1 MLQLIHSNVAGR
13 VAPTSKGGSKYIVT
27 LLDYYF
33 RYCTVC
39 VYCTI
44 RKNSDVLSKFT
55 EFKTRVENL
64 HNTKIATIRADNG
77 DEYLSNEFKLF
88 LKDHDIGHQ
97 LTIPGTPQQNGVA
110 ERFNQTLFDTA
121 RCMLIQSGLKLDF
134 GADAIMTACYI
145 RNRCPTVNTHGNK
158 DGCGN
163 STLISRNISRSQL
176 PGPRYIETLKRY
188 LDTRK
193 PPEQI
198 FKVALNVAAKYNNL
212 VKVWAGPY
220 LLVGLFNP
228 QDVELILGSHVHL
241 EKSAE
246 YKYFQPWFGN
256 GLLISYGDIWKN
268 HRKMIAPTFHMNIL
282 KSFFPQFNEIS
293 RKVCKKME
301 REKGK
306 PFDCHEYMSGVT
318 VDILLETVMGYKEPR
333 SEDSGF
339 EYALAVMKMCN
350 ILHQRSY
357 KPWLRFDSIF
367 KKTQFS
373 KDHDKL
379 LSIIHDLTNK
389 AVDSRKKDHLQK
401 KSEIYEPKTTPT
413 QEEKPKEEKPKV
425 ELAKETIQGYNN
437 GTAVRDDLDEND
449 ENDVGEKKRLAF
461 LDALTEAALQEGVNF
476 TEQEVRDQVST
487 IMFEAFLDA
496 LTEAALQEGVN
507 FTEQEVR
514 DQVSTIMFEGHDT
527 TAAGSSFV
535 LCMLG
540 VHQDIQTKVIQELD
554 DIFHKTDRPVTYQDT
569 LEMKLLERVIMET
582 LRMYPPVPIIAR
594 KLNEDVKLASCDYTV
609 PATTTVVIAPF
620 VLHRSPKNFPNP
632 DVFNPDN
639 FLPEKCQER
648 HFYSYIPFSAGPRS
662 CVGRKY
668 AMLKLKVLLAT
679 ILRRFKVKSTVEEKD
694 FVLQGDII
702 LKRTDGFMIQLE
714 DRQKIC

>member
-1 MLQLIHSNVAGR
+1 MVVGVVFALISLLAVA
-13 VAPTSKGGSKYIVT
+13 VFA
-27 LLDYYF
+27 YYK
-33 RYCTVC
+33 
-39 VYCTI
+39 
-44 RKNSDVLSKFT
+44 KNERF
-55 EFKTRVENL
+55 
-64 HNTKIATIRADNG
+64 
-77 DEYLSNEFKLF
+77 FKL
-88 LKDHDIGHQ
+88 G
-97 LTIPGTPQQNGVA
+97 
-110 ERFNQTLFDTA
+110 NQ
-121 RCMLIQSGLKLDF
+121 I
-134 GADAIMTACYI
+134 
-145 RNRCPTVNTHGNK
+145 
-158 DGCGN
+158 
-163 STLISRNISRSQL
+163 

-193 PPEQI
+193 PPDEI
-198 FKVALNVAAKYNNL
+198 FKVALEVASKYDNL
-212 VKVWAGPY
+212 VRLWVGPH

-228 QDVELILGSHVHL
+228 ADVETILSSHVHL
-241 EKSAE
+241 EKSVE
-246 YKYFQPWFGN
+246 YKFFQPWFGN

-282 KSFFPQFNEIS
+282 KSFFPNFNDIS

-339 EYALAVMKMCN
+339 EYALAVMKMCS

-357 KPWLRFDSIF
+357 KPWLRFDSVF
-367 KKTQFS
+367 KKTKFS
-373 KDHDKL
+373 TEHDKL

-401 KSEIYEPKTTPT
+401 KSDVVDIKTTVV
-413 QEEKPKEEKPKV
+413 QEEKPMILKER
-425 ELAKETIQGYNN
+425 IQGYNN

-487 IMFEAFLDA
+487 IMFE
-496 LTEAALQEGVN
+496 
-507 FTEQEVR
+507 
-514 DQVSTIMFEGHDT
+514 GHDT

-540 VHQDIQTKVIQELD
+540 VHQHIQEKVVQELD
-554 DIFHKTDRPVTYQDT
+554 EIFQKSDRPVTYQDT

-594 KLNEDVKLASCDYTV
+594 KINEDVKLASGDYTI
-609 PATTTVVIAPF
+609 PEGTTVVIAPF
-620 VLHRSPKNFPNP
+620 VLHRDPKSFPNP
-632 DVFNPDN
+632 NVFNPDN

-679 ILRRFKVKSTVEEKD
+679 ILRRFKVISSVEEKD

-714 DRQKIC
+714 DRQTIY

>member
-1 MLQLIHSNVAGR
+1 MVAGILLTL
-13 VAPTSKGGSKYIVT
+13 VAILAVAIYA
-27 LLDYYF
+27 YYK
-33 RYCTVC
+33 
-39 VYCTI
+39 
-44 RKNSDVLSKFT
+44 KNERF
-55 EFKTRVENL
+55 
-64 HNTKIATIRADNG
+64 
-77 DEYLSNEFKLF
+77 FKL
-88 LKDHDIGHQ
+88 G
-97 LTIPGTPQQNGVA
+97 
-110 ERFNQTLFDTA
+110 
-121 RCMLIQSGLKLDF
+121 
-134 GADAIMTACYI
+134 
-145 RNRCPTVNTHGNK
+145 
-158 DGCGN
+158 
-163 STLISRNISRSQL
+163 SQL

-198 FKVALNVAAKYNNL
+198 FKVALQVAAKYDNL

-228 QDVELILGSHVHL
+228 KDVELILGSHVHL
-241 EKSAE
+241 EKSSE

-301 REKGK
+301 KEKGK

-339 EYALAVMKMCN
+339 EYALAV
-350 ILHQRSY
+350 
-357 KPWLRFDSIF
+357 
-367 KKTQFS
+367 T
-373 KDHDKL
+373 
-379 LSIIHDLTNK
+379 
-389 AVDSRKKDHLQK
+389 V
-401 KSEIYEPKTTPT
+401 T
-413 QEEKPKEEKPKV
+413 QEEKPKV
-425 ELAKETIQGYNN
+425 EQKQETIQGYNN

-449 ENDVGEKKRLAF
+449 ENDIGEKKRL
-461 LDALTEAALQEGVNF
+461 
-476 TEQEVRDQVST
+476 
-487 IMFEAFLDA
+487 AFLDA

-540 VHQDIQTKVIQELD
+540 VHQDIQAKVIQELD
-554 DIFHKTDRPVTYQDT
+554 EIFHKTDRPVTYQDT

-582 LRMYPPVPIIAR
+582 LRMYPPVPVIAR
-594 KLNEDVKLASCDYTV
+594 KLNEDVKLASSDYTV
-609 PATTTVVIAPF
+609 PSGTTIVIAPF
-620 VLHRSPKNFPNP
+620 ILHRSPKNFANP

-679 ILRRFKVKSTVEEKD
+679 ILRRYKVTSTVEEKD

-714 DRQKIC
+714 DRQKIF